1 MESKRQ
7 KKIASVLQ
15 RDLAEIFRKQ
25 AASHFPGTLITVSKV
40 RVSPDLGLVRSYLSV
55 FPIEKSDDVLTFV
68 KENTSKL
75 RAELAKE
82 VRNQLRIIPT
92 LYYHLD
98 DSMEYEANIEKI
110 LREGG
115 ENPII

>member
-15 RDLAEIFRKQ
+15 RDLAEIFRRQ

-40 RVSPDLGLVRSYLSV
+40 RVSADLGLVRSYLSV
-55 FPIEKSDDVLTFV
+55 FPIEKGDDVIEFV
-68 KENTSKL
+68 SKNAPRI
-75 RAELAKE
+75 RAELAKQ
-82 VRNQLRIIPT
+82 VRNQLRIIPA
-92 LYYHLD
+92 LFYHLD

-110 LREGG
+110 LRDGG
-115 ENPII
+115 ENPIL